1 MASDESL
8 DARIDRIKSNP
19 NTINNITTYV
29 SNGGTLASLCE
40 VWDVPYG
47 AIASWL
53 NLDANLSTLYAEA
66 VLMREQNTKDKVL
79 AELATLAF
87 ADIAQAFNPDGSLKP
102 FTDMSPMI
110 RKAIA
115 AVEVDELFE
124 GTGRERAQIGFTKR
138 IKFWDKN
145 KAIEML
151 GKTLAMFKDVKQISA
166 DLTLEQ
172 LLSNANEAD
181 KKLIK

>member
-8 DARIDRIKSNP
+8 DSRIDRIKSNP
-19 NTINNITTYV
+19 NSIQNITTYV

-40 VWDVPYG
+40 VWDVPFG

-53 NLDANLSTLYAEA
+53 NADPKLSTLYADS
-66 VLMREQNTKDKVL
+66 VLMREMNTKDKVIN
-79 AELATLAF
+79 ELAMIAF
-87 ADIAQAFNPDGSLKP
+87 SDIAQAFNPDGSLKP
-102 FTDMSPMI
+102 FTDMPLNI

-124 GTGRERAQIGFTKR
+124 GTGRERTQIGFTKR
-138 IKFWDKN
+138 LKFWDKN
-145 KAIEML
+145 KALDML
-151 GKTLAMFKDVKQISA
+151 GKSLAMFKDVKQIEGT
-166 DLTLEQ
+166 LTLEQ
-172 LLSNANEAD
+172 LLCNANEAD